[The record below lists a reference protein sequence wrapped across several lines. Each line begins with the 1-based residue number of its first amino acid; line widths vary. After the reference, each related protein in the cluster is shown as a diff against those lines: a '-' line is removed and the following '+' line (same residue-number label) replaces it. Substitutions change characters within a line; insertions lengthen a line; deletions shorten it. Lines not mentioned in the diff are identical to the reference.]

1 MLIDLFQSFGVGFIE
16 SDFLPQLG
24 GQVASFCGFHVEIAD
39 SFLLFY
45 GGVLGIAEG
54 T

>member
-24 GQVASFCGFHVEIAD
+24 REMTSFCGFHEEIAD
-39 SFLLFY
+39 SFLLFD
-45 GGVLGIAEG
+45 GGVLRVAER